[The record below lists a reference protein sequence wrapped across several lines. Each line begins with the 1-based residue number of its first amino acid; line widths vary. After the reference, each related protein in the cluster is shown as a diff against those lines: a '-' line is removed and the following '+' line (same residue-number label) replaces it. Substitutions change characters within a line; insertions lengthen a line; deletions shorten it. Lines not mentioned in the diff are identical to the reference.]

1 MNVNHIDQ
9 LYTTATDIG
18 QFARGYVDYVRQIF
32 NSIECSSFM
41 QLEEELEEARRNGN
55 TIFIA
60 GNGGSATTATT
71 MANDLGFDI
80 VKKARTD
87 RPLKILALT
96 DNNAVMTAIAN
107 DAGYENIFLNQL
119 QIHYRSGDKLIGISA
134 SGNSRNVIK
143 AVEWIK
149 SNGGTTIGLLGFDG
163 GRLEQICDIAIR
175 VPTVAGEYG
184 PVEDV
189 HLIINHILAHWLQNK
204 LRQRK

>member
-1 MNVNHIDQ
+1 MNHIDQ

>member
-1 MNVNHIDQ
+1 VNHIDQ